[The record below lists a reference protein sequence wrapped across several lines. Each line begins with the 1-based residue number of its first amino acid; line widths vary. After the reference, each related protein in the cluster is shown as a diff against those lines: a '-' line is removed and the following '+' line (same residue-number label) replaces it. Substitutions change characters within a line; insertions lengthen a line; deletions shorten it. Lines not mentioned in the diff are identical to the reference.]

1 MMNHGSFSLIGRITS
16 LVKTYILQ
24 ICIANSKKNR
34 IFAPI
39 INLSSNKE
47 TSIDMEQY
55 VIYSIDD
62 NKGGSDGHVII
73 VKANPVKESP
83 GFAHL
88 TKLFGKKYYNYSM
101 NETDETEMF
110 VFPFSEER
118 MQELIDSAKDAEENH
133 NFWNPDPSEFYDANI
148 LMDGNNIRPIHKHI
162 SFKQEDS
169 ESPSGIQEVVH
180 GFQFSNSLSGLFKEG
195 AEKLSEV
202 KNVPMNEGCVYT
214 GKALY
219 TGNFCMP
226 NGFGYK
232 VYKSEGNKH
241 VTSFFRGTGTGNIA
255 RVMYPKKYM
264 YIGGVFD
271 GVPNGWGFKLSRGQ
285 FTFGYYKEGKLY
297 KDLSPFATDVFYSIR
312 EKGIDLGHIEE
323 DVNRLAFGLLPN
335 ENRPFTG
342 FQFLEDGTVYI
353 GWGSNNNEYNLTG
366 RYLRLDIDGKATFGQ
381 FLNCDVEKQMTQDD
395 YFKRYMQKG
404 IGAEKT
410 NLKSN
415 YLAKAD
421 SGLYLVVSMQSSYD
435 LDMGSIMFVFALPFD
450 SIKTLH
456 NGNINFDTSDLE
468 YFCFWRNDDVMMKIK
483 ESAEKQRLWKVNL
496 DDFNNHYG
504 PVPDMDSDEPIERN
518 FHIHNQLI
526 GLEYSSFTVFD
537 TVNVSTRLDEREF
550 FGKNDFNPI
559 DDDDDDELPF

>member
-1 MMNHGSFSLIGRITS
+1 
-16 LVKTYILQ
+16 
-24 ICIANSKKNR
+24 
-34 IFAPI
+34 
-39 INLSSNKE
+39 
-47 TSIDMEQY
+47 
-55 VIYSIDD
+55 
-62 NKGGSDGHVII
+62 
-73 VKANPVKESP
+73 
-83 GFAHL
+83 
-88 TKLFGKKYYNYSM
+88 
-101 NETDETEMF
+101 
-110 VFPFSEER
+110 
-118 MQELIDSAKDAEENH
+118 
-133 NFWNPDPSEFYDANI
+133 
-148 LMDGNNIRPIHKHI
+148 
-162 SFKQEDS
+162 
-169 ESPSGIQEVVH
+169 
-180 GFQFSNSLSGLFKEG
+180 
-195 AEKLSEV
+195 
-202 KNVPMNEGCVYT
+202 
-214 GKALY
+214 
-219 TGNFCMP
+219 
-226 NGFGYK
+226 
-232 VYKSEGNKH
+232 
-241 VTSFFRGTGTGNIA
+241 
-255 RVMYPKKYM
+255 
-264 YIGGVFD
+264 
-271 GVPNGWGFKLSRGQ
+271 
-285 FTFGYYKEGKLY
+285 
-297 KDLSPFATDVFYSIR
+297 
-312 EKGIDLGHIEE
+312 
-323 DVNRLAFGLLPN
+323 
-335 ENRPFTG
+335 
-342 FQFLEDGTVYI
+342 
-353 GWGSNNNEYNLTG
+353 
-366 RYLRLDIDGKATFGQ
+366 LDIDGKATFGQ
-381 FLNCDVEKQMTQDD
+381 FLNGEVEKQMTQDD